1 MRKIIRKFI
10 VREFALGVFVKIF
23 GIKIRMLRAP
33 RIIFP
38 TFISLMICEAN
49 YLPYY
54 VVTFFLILFMLEAW
68 IGFSWFGVGYF
79 DIWPVK
85 WDELDEYQKYYFGLE
100 KWYMMTIQERNEWDD
115 IVSKNPDWKN

>member
-1 MRKIIRKFI
+1 
-10 VREFALGVFVKIF
+10 
-23 GIKIRMLRAP
+23 
-33 RIIFP
+33 
-38 TFISLMICEAN
+38 
-49 YLPYY
+49 
-54 VVTFFLILFMLEAW
+54 MLEAW